1 MSYGNLDEEI
11 KEYQSFLRQSEITI
25 GKLSIFF
32 KEFGKNGIKFIER
45 AQKILDDYFNELKK
59 EDNSTTLNIALTNI
73 YNQYSSF
80 FTKTKNFFN
89 ALDKSVGDK
98 IFDYVNNYKN
108 KNKENIAKLNRL
120 SLKINESKKQL
131 DIIKNNYFDS
141 SKEYNEIEKKIDPNK
156 MNDEELIKWT
166 EKKIKSKEN
175 LEEKKSLYEREVNNF
190 NKFLDNME
198 NEYLIIKAFYKNDQN
213 DKILMYIDNLSRL
226 NAILKEHGED
236 YTNTLTKTNKY
247 KEDMNIRRDLK
258 LFEHDFNHLN
268 NTTKKRFIKEHFFNY
283 ELRKRSNS
291 KTGRKSDFN
300 EDEDVNIADQDS
312 KYMKALQI
320 LELGK
325 DDFIDITSL
334 NESDVAFDKI
344 IDDLLNKETKLR
356 NEVFDKISEYYRNNI
371 NNTKRFIYLLVNHFC
386 INEFVIIKNID
397 NFNYLNSILTEII
410 NFCFLKKEIFDLTF
424 LIMFISNK
432 TIYFD
437 KSTNTI
443 KYYLC
448 NEMRKNKLFISTDF
462 WSELLNKR
470 LELIAEVEITK
481 EIEKRKDN
489 IGDREDS
496 TLVGQAI
503 GKIGK
508 FGKFLG
514 FGSDNKAIEKEILR
528 NQMFQKKSPGFCNKV
543 IEDYIKHFINYNFY
557 GKNASKVIEQLGSK
571 YTLPKEYR
579 EYYIKVMETN
589 EIIKNKIKKSKD
601 VNNENIQYDKYF
613 FNFKGN
619 KKFNGINDPKII
631 SLIFSLKFLDIKE
644 YPKVLCLNKDLNKKL
659 IKIIYKNILF
669 KYFDKLDI
677 KTHISIWKILLNYRE
692 VKKKYNYKNILE
704 EVEKDPDSVKSLDII
719 KLDIIRT
726 SFSTDEEKKRERIGN
741 ILKAIAKELPSLNY
755 CQGMNHIASFLLDVC
770 DNNEE
775 EAFFIFICILLDSD
789 YSNLF
794 KNDLEKLNLLF
805 YQFER
810 LLSNSLPE
818 IYFYLKNNNITPG
831 YFISPWFITLFTD
844 AFVDKAELN
853 NKRIIMKIFD
863 FFIFGGWKAIVKIGM
878 SLLKYNESKILN
890 IPIEE
895 LLNYLTN
902 DIIKS
907 KYFDKDNIKDIMNA
921 SIKFKINGKI
931 LEDTEKQY
939 NIKKKLPSLE

>member
-11 KEYQSFLRQSEITI
+11 KEYQSFLKQSEVTI
-25 GKLSIFF
+25 GKLSTFF
-32 KEFGKNGIKFIER
+32 KEFGKNGIKFIEK
-45 AQKILDDYFNELKK
+45 AQKTFDDFFNELKK
-59 EDNSTTLNIALTNI
+59 EDNSITLNITLTNI
-73 YNQYSSF
+73 YNQYISYF
-80 FTKTKNFFN
+80 NKTKNFFN
-89 ALDKSVGDK
+89 ALDKSIGEP
-98 IFDYVNNYKN
+98 IFEYVNQYKN

-120 SLKINESKKQL
+120 SLKINENKKQL

-141 SKEYNEIEKKIDPNK
+141 SKEYIEIEKKIDPNK

-175 LEEKKSLYEREVNNF
+175 SEEKKSIYEREVNNF
-190 NKFLDNME
+190 NKFLDNIE
-198 NEYLIIKAFYKNDQN
+198 NEYLIIKAFFKNDQN

-226 NAILKEHGED
+226 NAIMKEHGD
-236 YTNTLTKTNKY
+236 NYTNTQTKMNKY
-247 KEDMNIRRDLK
+247 KEDINIRRDLK

-283 ELRKRSNS
+283 DLRKRSNS
-291 KTGRKSDFN
+291 KVGKKEYN
-300 EDEDVNIADQDS
+300 DEEEVSIENQDS

-334 NESDVAFDKI
+334 NENDVAFDKI
-344 IDDLLNKETKLR
+344 IADLLDKENKLS
-356 NEVFDKISEYYRNNI
+356 NEVFAKISEYYKNNV

-386 INEFVIIKNID
+386 INEFVMIKNID
-397 NFNYLNSILTEII
+397 NFNYLNNILTEII
-410 NFCFLKKEIFDLTF
+410 NFCFQKKEIFDLIF

-432 TIYFD
+432 TIYFE
-437 KSTNTI
+437 KNTNTI
-443 KYYLC
+443 KFYLC
-448 NEMRKNKLFISTDF
+448 NEMRKNKLFNSIDF
-462 WSELLNKR
+462 WLELLIKR

-481 EIEKRKDN
+481 EMQKRKDN

-514 FGSDNKAIEKEILR
+514 FGNDNKAIEKEILY
-528 NQMFQKKSPGFCNKV
+528 NQMFQKKSPVFCNKV
-543 IEDYIKHFINYNFY
+543 IDDYIKQFINYNFY
-557 GKNASKVIEQLGSK
+557 GNNVTKVIEQLSSK
-571 YTLPKEYR
+571 YTLPKEYK
-579 EYYIKVMETN
+579 EYYIKVMRTN
-589 EIIKNKIKKSKD
+589 EIIKNKIKKRKD
-601 VNNENIQYDKYF
+601 INFESGQYDKYY

-631 SLIFSLKFLDIKE
+631 GLIFSLTFLDIKE
-644 YPKVLCLNKDLNKKL
+644 YPKVLCINKDLNKKL
-659 IKIIYKNILF
+659 IKIVYKNILF
-669 KYFDKLDI
+669 KFFNKLDI
-677 KTHISIWKILLNYRE
+677 KTHISIWKILLNYKE
-692 VKKKYNYKNILE
+692 VKKKYNYKKILE
-704 EVEKDPDSVKSLDII
+704 EVKKDPDSVKSLDII

-726 SFSTDEEKKRERIGN
+726 SFAEDEEKKREKIGN
-741 ILKAIAKELPSLNY
+741 MLKAIAKELPSLNY

-770 DNNEE
+770 DNDEE
-775 EAFFIFICILLDSD
+775 EGFFIFLCLLLDSD

-794 KNDLEKLNLLF
+794 KNELEKLNLLF

-831 YFISPWFITLFTD
+831 YFVSPWFITLFTD

-853 NKRIIMKIFD
+853 NKKIIMKIFD
-863 FFIFGGWKAIVKIGM
+863 FFIFGGWKAIIKIGM
-878 SLLKYNESKILN
+878 SLLKYNECKILN
-890 IPIEE
+890 TPIEE

-907 KYFDKDNIKDIMNA
+907 KYFDKDNIKDVMSA

-939 NIKKKLPSLE
+939 IIKKTLPSLE